1 MQPLTEKQ
9 TQRVWSRVMSAQTA
23 PAAAM
28 ENPAPAAQA
37 QSETLTPEKLL
48 SLIDGERA
56 DSALYAHL
64 AARMKGRAQAMLRAI
79 AQQEACH
86 AKKLAAVYFLNTG
99 KKACPGRPERPC
111 VTCINET
118 LRQQYTAEHAAHE
131 AYAALAENAG
141 THRCML
147 LRMAQEECEHAQLIL
162 CILNFL
168 LRVSNLLLCFLF
180 AGRILLF
187 GICKFRLCIRKLLLC
202 FLKLGLC

>member
-79 AQQEACH
+79 A
-86 AKKLAAVYFLNTG
+86 
-99 KKACPGRPERPC
+99 P
-111 VTCINET
+111 
-118 LRQQYTAEHAAHE
+118 
-131 AYAALAENAG
+131 ALMRKG
-141 THRCML
+141 GDK
-147 LRMAQEECEHAQLIL
+147 
-162 CILNFL
+162 
-168 LRVSNLLLCFLF
+168 NLLALLTASVGAIGLF
-180 AGRILLF
+180 YGGIGDRIVNVFF
-187 GICKFRLCIRKLLLC
+187 GKY
-202 FLKLGLC
+202 